1 MPPVYAVLGFT
12 ALGLACPIPKHPP
25 HTVAIPPYW
34 PSTVGRGLIAAPTT
48 FTASQASPRV
58 ISILNANTTTQSPAP
73 SASPSQTS
81 FKTLQQQSLW
91 GPGDISNVIFGCVAS
106 GLGAIAVVLTYC
118 LYRQQSSSQQSDE
131 SIELG
136 DIPVFEPPDDDIPL
150 PLEDLPPAYT
160 SVEASADSLG
170 QQGTP
175 SPVTP

>member
-118 LYRQQSSSQQSDE
+118 LYRQQSSSQQSG
-131 SIELG
+131 SYITSN
-136 DIPVFEPPDDDIPL
+136 L
-150 PLEDLPPAYT
+150 PIMMLLI
-160 SVEASADSLG
+160 L
-170 QQGTP
+170 
-175 SPVTP
+175 